1 VTGLA
6 IHAMAMLSRAHQ
18 CPNDLNLKVP
28 LLNRFGKQRTAY
40 ANNERAV
47 APEHSS

>member
-6 IHAMAMLSRAHQ
+6 LHAMAVLSRVHQ
-18 CPNDLNLKVP
+18 CPNDLNVKAP
-28 LLNRFGKQRTAY
+28 LLNRFGKQRTACD
-40 ANNERAV
+40 NNERAV